1 MVCEYGFTK
10 GKLKTYMFDGKL
22 KVGHCTISVKEQ
34 TWTITGWYIN
44 GDYQH
49 KGLGKELLSNSLH
62 YLRNNIGYPES
73 VEYIWNGSNEY
84 VMDWLE
90 SNFNPISKCPLAVQK
105 YSSDDDWMSHVYT
118 LNREAFLAYFN
129 IKK

>member
-1 MVCEYGFTK
+1 MVCEYDFTK
-10 GKLKTYMFDGKL
+10 GKLNTYMFDGKL
-22 KVGHCTISVKEQ
+22 RVGHCTISVKEQ

-44 GDYQH
+44 DGYQH
-49 KGLGKELLSNSLH
+49 RGLGKELLSNSLH

-90 SNFNPISKCPLAVQK
+90 SNFTPISKCPLAVQK
-105 YSSDDDWMSHVYT
+105 YSSDDDWMSHVYV
-118 LNREAFLAYFN
+118 LNKDTFLAYFN